1 MRLSVTARIALLSV
15 ALAILSN
22 LAVLGVVRQQ
32 TRTDALAELRRETVA
47 DLDSLTAAWRS
58 GGEKA
63 VRDTIADAAD
73 PTDDDAALA
82 LFDARGLRLA
92 GTGPD
97 RLAIPMTAA
106 RFKTGVLASDGD
118 WSDDA
123 AGYVL
128 RAAGDRWVLAAR
140 RLTIIEDQQRGLE
153 RALLVGVI
161 VALALGGLGGLIVSR
176 YVARRLDRIAGV
188 IDAAGEGDLSRRVE
202 RTAGGDAFDRLG
214 GRLNA
219 TLDRIERLMTELR
232 VVTDGLAHDLRSPLA
247 RLRSR
252 TEQAV
257 LLPDGAARDAA
268 LGGLLVETDQVMR
281 MLTMLIEI
289 SKAEQVARSRFAL
302 VNLGGLLGE
311 IADLYGP
318 LLDDADVSFTIEV
331 QPGVRPIAVH
341 RELLSQAITNLIDN
355 ALKYGKGAAIVL
367 GLFDAGDTLA
377 INVSDGGPG
386 IAEDD
391 RADALRRFGRLD
403 AARTTPG
410 AGLGMALVE
419 AVARLHGGELILADN
434 APGLIARIM
443 LPREEPRA

>member
-1 MRLSVTARIALLSV
+1 MQLSVTARIALLSV

-63 VRDTIADAAD
+63 VSDTIADAAD
-73 PTDDDAALA
+73 PNDDDAALA
-82 LFDARGLRLA
+82 VFDAQGARLA
-92 GTGPD
+92 GTGPH
-97 RLAIPMTAA
+97 RLATPLSATRFRIA
-106 RFKTGVLASDGD
+106 RLASDGD
-118 WSDDA
+118 WSNDE
-123 AGYVL
+123 AGYSL
-128 RAAGDRWVLAAR
+128 RATGKRWVLAAR

-161 VALALGGLGGLIVSR
+161 VALALGALGGLIVSR
-176 YVARRLDRIAGV
+176 YVARGLDRIAGV
-188 IDAAGEGDLSRRVE
+188 IDAAGAGDLSRRVE

-214 GRLNA
+214 GRLNE

-257 LLPDGAARDAA
+257 LLPDGVARDAA

-289 SKAEQVARSRFAL
+289 SKAEQVARDRF
-302 VNLGGLLGE
+302 VPVPLGDLLGE

-318 LLDDADVSFTIEV
+318 LLDDAGVSFSLDV
-331 QPGVRPIAVH
+331 QIGARPIAIH

-355 ALKYGKGAAIVL
+355 ALKYGAGAAIAL
-367 GLFDAGDTLA
+367 TLRDEGNILA
-377 INVSDGGPG
+377 IAVGDRGPG
-386 IAEDD
+386 IAAAD

-419 AVARLHGGELILADN
+419 AVARLHGGLLVLDDN
-434 APGLIARIM
+434 APGLMARIE
-443 LPREEPRA
+443 LPTR

>member
-22 LAVLGVVRQQ
+22 VAVLGVVRQQ
-32 TRTDALAELRRETVA
+32 TRTDALSELRRETVA
-47 DLDSLTAAWRS
+47 DLDSLSSAWRS

-63 VRDTIADAAD
+63 VRDTITDAAD

-82 LFDARGLRLA
+82 LFDARGVRLA

-97 RLAIPMTAA
+97 RLAIPMSATRFTTGLLAA
-106 RFKTGVLASDGD
+106 DGD
-118 WSDDA
+118 WSEDE
-123 AGYVL
+123 AGYAL
-128 RAAGDRWVLAAR
+128 RATGSHWVLAAR

-161 VALALGGLGGLIVSR
+161 VALALGALGGLIVSR

-188 IDAAGEGDLSRRVE
+188 IDAVGQGDLSRRVE
-202 RTAGGDAFDRLG
+202 RTSGGDAFDRLG

-289 SKAEQVARSRFAL
+289 SKAEQVARNRF
-302 VNLGGLLGE
+302 VPVDLGDLLAE

-318 LLDDADVSFTIEV
+318 LLDDADVSFVLDIR
-331 QPGVRPIAVH
+331 PGVPPIAVH
-341 RELLSQAITNLIDN
+341 RELLSQAVTNLIDN
-355 ALKYGKGAAIVL
+355 ALKYGEGAAIAVTL
-367 GLFDAGDTLA
+367 RTDGAMLEMAVADA
-377 INVSDGGPG
+377 GPG
-386 IAEDD
+386 IAKGDH
-391 RADALRRFGRLD
+391 ADALRRFGRLD
-403 AARTTPG
+403 AARTSPG

-419 AVARLHGGELILADN
+419 AVARLHGGELVLADN